1 MKTVQIIAD
10 GFEGLFNFNS
20 KITDKEIRSFYKEF
34 EKSVEYDDFEN
45 FMNDTY
51 FGLLCQRIFVDEICV

>member
-20 KITDKEIRSFYKEF
+20 KTTDKEIKSFYKEF
-34 EKSVEYDDFEN
+34 EKSEYDDFEDY
-45 FMNDTY
+45 MNEAHPDIV
-51 FGLLCQRIFVDEICV
+51 CERIFVDEIYI

>member
-20 KITDKEIRSFYKEF
+20 KTTDREIKSFYKEF
-34 EKSVEYDDFEN
+34 EESEYDDFED

-51 FGLLCQRIFVDEICV
+51 SDTLCERIFVDEIYI